1 MQSNCTFPVSVLLA
15 FAGNKNKNLKENL
28 ILIEKK
34 KKQCSELTHIF
45 N

>member
-1 MQSNCTFPVSVLLA
+1 MQSNCTFSVSLLLA
-15 FAGNKNKNLKENL
+15 FAGNKNKNLKDNL
-28 ILIEKK
+28 ILIE